1 MLMAGKDDA
10 RQSAPKG
17 SISAHMR
24 PIASGK
30 RWGRVRVAVRRAFI
44 VSNGQPVC
52 VRDVLVRAYP
62 RLRRFN
68 DWHRWSAR
76 RALLQV
82 AVVIGRNRF
91 GSRASQS
98 LGAEMI
104 PAVASVLPNT
114 RM

>member
-68 DWHRWSAR
+68 DWHRCQLGEPCFRSLSSSVAI
-76 RALLQV
+76 ALV
-82 AVVIGRNRF
+82 RGRPN
-91 GSRASQS
+91 
-98 LGAEMI
+98 LW
-104 PAVASVLPNT
+104 VLK
-114 RM
+114 